1 MEEID
6 SIELCAVAMSSQIP
20 SPLAASSSPI
30 GPPPPPILSQPSPQQ
45 TSNLSPDDS
54 AAIQDLHEAYFNS
67 LKFYINE
74 KELSRNGANLSDL
87 VNIAELSVRRV
98 IEMAKRIPEFKALSQ
113 VEQIHLLKGG
123 SIELLILRSV
133 MTFDKE
139 KQHFLDPVDHEETRA
154 MKLEQLEQ
162 AEDGTGLFKD
172 QLKFV
177 QSLSIDLNADLTT
190 LILLLVISLFSPD
203 RENLECRNLVAQ
215 VQERYTILLKNYL
228 ESIYPTHISRVLLP
242 KLLMKLTDIRNLN
255 EEHTQVLLKVNP
267 EGIQPLMKEVLDLS
281 S

>member
-1 MEEID
+1 MDDMD
-6 SIELCAVAMSSQIP
+6 SIELCAVAMTSQMP
-20 SPLAASSSPI
+20 SPPTASSSPI
-30 GPPPPPILSQPSPQQ
+30 GPPPVVNQASPPQQ
-45 TSNLSPDDS
+45 ASSLSLEDS
-54 AAIQDLHEAYFNS
+54 VAIQDLHEAYFNS

-162 AEDGTGLFKD
+162 AENGTGLFKD

-177 QSLSIDLNADLTT
+177 QSLSVDLNADLTT

-215 VQERYTILLKNYL
+215 VQERYTVLLKNYL
-228 ESIYPTHISRVLLP
+228 ESIYPMHISRVLLP

>member
-30 GPPPPPILSQPSPQQ
+30 GPPPPPPILSQPSPQQ

-162 AEDGTGLFKD
+162 AENGTGLFKD

-177 QSLSIDLNADLTT
+177 QSLSIDLNADL
-190 LILLLVISLFSPD
+190 
-203 RENLECRNLVAQ
+203 
-215 VQERYTILLKNYL
+215 
-228 ESIYPTHISRVLLP
+228 
-242 KLLMKLTDIRNLN
+242 
-255 EEHTQVLLKVNP
+255 
-267 EGIQPLMKEVLDLS
+267 
-281 S
+281 

>member
-1 MEEID
+1 MD

-162 AEDGTGLFKD
+162 AENGTGLFKD

>member
-162 AEDGTGLFKD
+162 AENGTGLFKD

>member
-1 MEEID
+1 MDDMD
-6 SIELCAVAMSSQIP
+6 SIELCAVAMNSQMP
-20 SPLAASSSPI
+20 SPPTASSSPI
-30 GPPPPPILSQPSPQQ
+30 GPPPILNQASPPQQ
-45 TSNLSPDDS
+45 ASSLSLEDS

-162 AEDGTGLFKD
+162 AENGTGLFKD

-215 VQERYTILLKNYL
+215 VQERYTVLLKNYL
-228 ESIYPTHISRVLLP
+228 ESIYPMHISRVLLP